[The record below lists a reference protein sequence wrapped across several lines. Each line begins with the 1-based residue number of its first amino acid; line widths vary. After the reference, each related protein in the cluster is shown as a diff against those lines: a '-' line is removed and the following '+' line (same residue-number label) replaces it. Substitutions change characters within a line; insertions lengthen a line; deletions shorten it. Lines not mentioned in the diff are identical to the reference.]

1 MAQGYFKAVDTKVNF
16 PRVEEKILAT
26 WKKNKTFQKSLEKTR
41 QNETEDFV
49 FYDGP
54 PFATG
59 LPHYGHLLAGTIKDI
74 VPRYWT
80 MRGHH
85 VDRRFGWDTH
95 GLPVE
100 NEMEKEFQVS
110 GKKEIDDMGLHLFN
124 EACRSIVLRY
134 TSQWQEVV
142 ERMGR
147 WVDFDNQYRTM
158 DAPYMESIWWVFKE
172 IWGKGL
178 IYEGFRVQPYCPRC
192 TTPLSNF
199 EVNEGYQD
207 KKDISITVKM
217 PVKGQENT
225 SILVW
230 TTTPWTLP
238 SNVALAVGPDIPYV
252 KVQDG
257 DEFFI
262 LAEARLSAYYKN
274 ESDYTVVETYTGR
287 DLTGLSYTPMFPYFA
302 ERSEKF
308 FQVHTADFVS
318 TEDGTGIVHIAP
330 AFGEDDFLVGKE
342 LGLPIVCPVDEEG
355 RYTEEVCDYAG
366 QFVHDANVQ
375 IVADIKETGRLVH
388 KQTITHRYPFCYRC
402 DTPLIYKAINTWFM
416 QIEPLKPNMH
426 ENNSRIHWVPGH
438 LQKGRFGK
446 GIEGAPDWNIARNRY
461 WGTPIP
467 LWRCECGH
475 IECVGSLKDLHVRAG
490 KGNEEAGKTA
500 HKEVVSRIK
509 KALRDK
515 AQSQLEKF
523 NIDPA
528 WAEAVGST
536 EISEND
542 LHSHIVNALT
552 LSCPECENA
561 MERTPE
567 VLDCWFESGS
577 MPYAQNHYPFEN
589 KEYFEK
595 NFPANFIAEG
605 IDQTRGWFYTLTVL
619 SSALFGR
626 EAFQNVIVNGIILA
640 EDGNKMSKR
649 LKNYAPPQEIMDKV
663 GADAIRLFL
672 INSPAVKAENLR
684 FSEEGVREMARS
696 ILIPFWNAYSFFV
709 TYANI
714 DSWKPTSTEAPASDN
729 ELDRWVISL
738 LAYVIRD
745 VNREMEEYNLYK
757 VVPLMVDFIDNL
769 TNWYIRRS
777 RRRFWKSQNDGDKEN
792 AYQTLYHVLV
802 EFSKV
807 MAPFLPFLTD
817 AVYENLVCGT
827 TPDAPESVHLCD
839 FPRTQE
845 KQVDEDIITQMAL
858 VRNAV
863 GIGRLLRSRYG
874 IKNRQPLSDITVI
887 IRDAHKR
894 HLVADMKHLIMDE
907 LNVKDVR
914 LEEREE
920 SVLHISAKPNF
931 KKLGPIFGKEMKK
944 VGPEITAFTP
954 EDITDLEAGATRS
967 VLGRDIT
974 FEDILL
980 VRNKKEG
987 VEVETDGEVTLAL
1000 NTEITE
1006 SLAREGLVR
1015 ELINRIQNHRKESGY
1030 EVSDRITLTLSCPAP
1045 LRDAMG
1051 DFMEIIQSETLTEK
1065 LTFDDARE
1073 ARETCTVEEYSV
1085 GITSQKA

>member
-1 MAQGYFKAVDTKVNF
+1 MGKGYFKAVDTKINF
-16 PRVEEKILAT
+16 PVVEAEIL
-26 WKKNKTFQKSLEKTR
+26 NKWRAEDTFKKSLEKTR
-41 QNETEDFV
+41 NTKKEDFV

-110 GKKEIDDMGLHLFN
+110 GKKEIDEMGLHLFN

-134 TSQWQEVV
+134 TAQWKEVV

-158 DAPYMESIWWVFKE
+158 DAPYMESIWWVFKQ
-172 IWGKGL
+172 IWEKNL

-207 KKDISITVKM
+207 KKDISVTVKM
-217 PVKGQENT
+217 PLKNDSKT

-238 SNVALAVGPDIPYV
+238 SNVVLAAGPDISYV

-262 LAEARLSAYYKN
+262 LAEKRLSSYYKN
-274 ESDYTVVETYTGR
+274 ESDYTIVDTFSGKELAGTDYIP
-287 DLTGLSYTPMFPYFA
+287 LFNYFTDK
-302 ERSEKF
+302 SDKF
-308 FQVHTADFVS
+308 FTVHTADFVS
-318 TEDGTGIVHIAP
+318 TGDGTGIVHIAP

-342 LGLPIVCPVDEEG
+342 LDLPIVCPVDEEG
-355 RYTEEVCDYAG
+355 RYTEEVSDYAG
-366 QFVHDANVQ
+366 QFVHDANAK
-375 IVADIKETGRLVH
+375 IVADLKLTDRLVH
-388 KQTITHRYPFCYRC
+388 KQTIHHRYPFCYRC
-402 DTPLIYKAINTWFM
+402 DTPLIYKAITTWFM
-416 QIEPLKPNMH
+416 EIEPLKANML
-426 ENNSRIHWVPGH
+426 ENNERIHWVPEH

-446 GIEGAPDWNIARNRY
+446 GIEGAPAWNIARNRY

-467 LWRCECGH
+467 LWRCDCGH
-475 IECVGSLKDLHVRAG
+475 IECVGSLKDLHRRAG
-490 KGNEEAGKTA
+490 NGDENAGKKA
-500 HKEVVSRIK
+500 HDDAVTSVK
-509 KALRDK
+509 KALREEAK
-515 AQSQLEKF
+515 PQLEKF
-523 NIDPA
+523 DIDPS
-528 WAEAVGST
+528 WAETVAAT
-536 EISEND
+536 DISDTD
-542 LHSHIVNALT
+542 LHSHIVNRLT
-552 LSCPECENA
+552 LSCPICSKK
-561 MERTPE
+561 MVRTPE

-589 KEYFEK
+589 KDYFEK
-595 NFPANFIAEG
+595 NFPAKFIAEG

-684 FSEEGVREMARS
+684 FSEEGVRDMARS
-696 ILIPFWNAYSFFV
+696 VLIPFWNAYSFFV
-709 TYANI
+709 TYASI
-714 DSWKPTSTEAPASDN
+714 DSWKPDSCEPPRSDN
-729 ELDRWVISL
+729 ELDRWIVSL

-745 VNREMEEYNLYK
+745 VNREMEDYNLYK
-757 VVPLMVDFIDNL
+757 VVPLMVDFIENL

-777 RRRFWKSQNDGDKEN
+777 RRRFWKSENDGDKDN
-792 AYQTLYHVLV
+792 AYGTLYYVLV

-817 AVYENLVCGT
+817 AVYENLVRRIDSSA
-827 TPDAPESVHLCD
+827 PDSVHLCD
-839 FPRTQE
+839 YPQARE
-845 KQVDEDIITQMAL
+845 DLIDEDMVTQMVL
-858 VRNAV
+858 VRKTV
-863 GIGRLLRSRYG
+863 GLGRLLRSRYK

-887 IRDAHKR
+887 IRDPHKR
-894 HLVADMKHLIMDE
+894 KLVEKMSHLIVDE
-907 LNVKDVR
+907 LNIKNVQ

-931 KKLGPIFGKEMKK
+931 KKLGPVFGKDMKQA
-944 VGPEITAFTP
+944 GPVISAFTSA
-954 EDITDLEAGATRS
+954 DISALEAGETKK
-967 VLGRDIT
+967 VLDKDIT
-974 FEDILL
+974 FDDILL
-980 VRNKKEG
+980 VRNKKDG

-1000 NTEITE
+1000 NTEITPQ
-1006 SLAREGLVR
+1006 LANEGMAR

-1030 EVSDRITLTLSCPAP
+1030 AVSDRIILTVGCAEKLRQALS
-1045 LRDAMG
+1045 DST
-1051 DFMEIIQSETLTEK
+1051 ETIQNETLTTQ
-1065 LTFDDARE
+1065 LTFSEPSSTGEKWKVEDY
-1073 ARETCTVEEYSV
+1073 TVTLESRH
-1085 GITSQKA
+1085 A